1 MTISAPMTGA
11 AHIALDKLAAKL
23 AAKGDGRFTLD
34 RDSSDLL
41 LVLLLPKVAT
51 YIVSSGDAVSDG
63 VARLRWSAARF
74 QELSKVESGGLS

>member
-1 MTISAPMTGA
+1 M
-11 AHIALDKLAAKL
+11 LDEFAAKL
-23 AAKGDGRFTLD
+23 AVKGGVRFTLD

-63 VARLRWSAARF
+63 VARLRWFSARF
-74 QELSKVESGGLS
+74 QELSRVESGGLS